1 MKKLTRENLFSLE
14 KYSEIRNDFR
24 LKIMA
29 HKKNRR
35 LAIGPNTTLYFE
47 DSLIMRYQI
56 QEMLRA
62 EKIFESSA
70 IDDELVVYNTLIP
83 DGNNWKATFM
93 IEFTDEEERRA
104 ALKKML
110 GIENNLWLKIEGF
123 NEIHPVSDEDL
134 ERRDDNKTSAVH
146 FLRFQLDHEMI
157 DALKGGC
164 QLSAGINHPEYKY
177 TVNPIPQNIS
187 ESLISDLD

>member
-56 QEMLRA
+56 QEILRA

-70 IDDELVVYNTLIP
+70 IDEELVVYNALIP

>member
-70 IDDELVVYNTLIP
+70 IDEELVVYNALIP

-177 TVNPIPQNIS
+177 TVNPIPQNVS

>member
-70 IDDELVVYNTLIP
+70 IDDELVVYNALIP

-146 FLRFQLDHEMI
+146 FLRFELSSDLIKSLNHSVTIIFGIDHENYQHNTGDLAEAI
-157 DALKGGC
+157 KT
-164 QLSAGINHPEYKY
+164 SIIK
-177 TVNPIPQNIS
+177 
-187 ESLISDLD
+187 DLD

>member
-70 IDDELVVYNTLIP
+70 IDDELVVYNALIP

>member
-14 KYSEIRNDFR
+14 KYSEILNDFR

-70 IDDELVVYNTLIP
+70 IDEELVVYNALIP